1 MSYIIS
7 SPVKSGSQTTM
18 CRIYIKKLINSKCLL
33 PNLSSWKRY
42 SRVEILGDTLNI
54 VLLYN
59 KDFREACERVYSP
72 RNAFCISRDDG
83 MMNKS
88 INLFKDIMINM
99 NAMIGLGR
107 HNYTQEQLDKI
118 SNFKKKYNIK

>member
-1 MSYIIS
+1 MRSA
-7 SPVKSGSQTTM
+7 P
-18 CRIYIKKLINSKCLL
+18 L
-33 PNLSSWKRY
+33 
-42 SRVEILGDTLNI
+42 TLNI